1 MIPDKL
7 YYKIG
12 EVSKITGLPAYVLRF
27 WETEFSHIRPHRTAS
42 GQRRYRKKDVEMILK
57 VKHLLHDRK
66 FTIRGARQHL
76 GQAGPPAQSSPAKAT
91 VIEELRRELAG
102 IRELLRD

>member
-1 MIPDKL
+1 MVPDKL

-27 WETEFSHIRPHRTAS
+27 WETEFSHIRPKRTAS
-42 GQRRYRKKDVEMILK
+42 GQRRYRKNDVEMILK

-76 GQAGPPAQSSPAKAT
+76 GQTGPVPSAPKKAT
-91 VIEELRRELAG
+91 VIEELRTELAG
-102 IRELLRD
+102 IRELLKD

>member
-1 MIPDKL
+1 MVPDKL

-27 WETEFSHIRPHRTAS
+27 WENEFPHIRPKRTAS
-42 GQRRYRKKDVEMILK
+42 GQRLYRKTDVEMILR
-57 VKHLLHDRK
+57 VKHLLHERK

-76 GQAGPPAQSSPAKAT
+76 GQTRPAEPVPAKAM
-91 VIEELRRELAG
+91 VLEELRQELAG
-102 IRELLRD
+102 IREMLKD